1 MWRNTLNSVK
11 HYILDLAARA
21 IPDRELNTTT
31 DVDWYSKYHSFF
43 PAASGDATVSNSHNA
58 IQTDILLDVT
68 TLGLV
73 TKQGNNHLDAMPV
86 FSPCFS
92 AESLSQIFLA
102 QEMLIK

>member
-1 MWRNTLNSVK
+1 ML
-11 HYILDLAARA
+11 
-21 IPDRELNTTT
+21 T
-31 DVDWYSKYHSFF
+31 DTANIIHSFQQ
-43 PAASGDATVSNSHNA
+43 PAGMLLSVTHNA